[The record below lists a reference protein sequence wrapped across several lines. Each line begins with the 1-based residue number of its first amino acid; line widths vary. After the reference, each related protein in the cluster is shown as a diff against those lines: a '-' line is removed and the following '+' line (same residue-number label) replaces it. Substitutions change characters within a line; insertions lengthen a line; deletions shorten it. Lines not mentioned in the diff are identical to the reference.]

1 MPSEDAS
8 PEARSSIEDE
18 SPVNRSPFEDES
30 PVNRSPIEDESPMN
44 RANPNVP
51 ALADTERQNT
61 SCRIPVAVTEHR

>member
-8 PEARSSIEDE
+8 PEARSPI
-18 SPVNRSPFEDES
+18 EDES

-51 ALADTERQNT
+51 ALADTARQNT
-61 SCRIPVAVTEHR
+61 SYRIPVAVDIGKTDDR